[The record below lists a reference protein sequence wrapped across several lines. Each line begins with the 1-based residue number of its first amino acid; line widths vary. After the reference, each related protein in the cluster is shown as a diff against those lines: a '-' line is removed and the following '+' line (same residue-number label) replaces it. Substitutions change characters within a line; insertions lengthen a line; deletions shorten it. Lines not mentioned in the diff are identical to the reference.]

1 MHHPRMLILRKL
13 SAGID
18 GLNDAIGVT
27 IRWLTLVMVL
37 IGAVS
42 AIMRYF
48 SRGLGMSMNLTPLVE
63 GQWYAF
69 SVIFLMGAAYGLN
82 KNVHVRVDVMFE
94 RLSARTRAI
103 IDLVGTVL
111 CLVPFSIAMLW
122 LSYPAVRNSWSIGET
137 SPDPGGLPR
146 YPIKALILVSFG
158 LLLLQAFSHI
168 IKQVEIM
175 RGDMDPETGVSHL
188 PMPAVDA
195 TVADLSDENERDRS

>member
-1 MHHPRMLILRKL
+1 MQNLRMQILKRM
-13 SAGID
+13 SAAID

-37 IGAVS
+37 IGAIGAVL
-42 AIMRYF
+42 RYY
-48 SRGLGMSMNLTPLVE
+48 SRGLGLSMNLTPLVE

-82 KNVHVRVDVMFE
+82 KDVHVRVDVMFS
-94 RLSARTRAI
+94 RYTDKTRAI

-111 CLVPFSIAMLW
+111 YLVPFCILMLW
-122 LSYPAVRNSWSIGET
+122 VSWSPVMNSWSVREM

-158 LLLLQAFSHI
+158 LLILQAFSHI
-168 IKQVEIM
+168 IKQVGIM
-175 RGDMDPETGVSHL
+175 RGTMEPYDGSHR
-188 PMPAVDA
+188 PMPEVEAA
-195 TVADLSDENERDRS
+195 VADIDDSTEGSRA